1 MYGKLSMKKK
11 ETLWELLQRLDE
23 QAGQFN
29 VHLSEANRYFD
40 AAAKKTNTVLMKQE
54 KELHSTITKLRRA
67 LKKFAAQKDKNTPGP
82 DKKS

>member
-1 MYGKLSMKKK
+1 MRKK
-11 ETLWELLQRLDE
+11 ESLWELLQRLDE

-40 AAAKKTNTVLMKQE
+40 AAAKKTNSVLMRQE
-54 KELHSTITKLRRA
+54 RELHSTIAKVRRA
-67 LKKFAAQKDKNTPGP
+67 LRKFAAQKNKDSASK